1 MNKTAQINWGDEP
14 TKSPKVFQ
22 PGFYAGL
29 ENDTYRA
36 ADGVSKSELSWLL
49 KNPAMFEWAKNAPVD
64 DEKTDALVSGSA
76 FHCAVLEPQEFASRY
91 AAAPV
96 FNMRTNDGKAQ
107 HAEWLQSLPAHV
119 KPLDSE
125 LHRKLMFMRDSVY
138 AHPTARSVLEACEDR
153 ELSGFYVDPVTGAR
167 CKFRPDAAS
176 RERHIIA
183 DLKQVADFDRMDLVF
198 EQLLYHLQDAMYS
211 TGWHAITGEWPTF
224 VFICCSSTC
233 SVGRYP
239 VDVVELEL
247 NQSQF
252 NRISREDGLIMYR
265 QLLDEYVQ
273 RKRDNDWIT
282 IRKLSSRRWK

>member
-1 MNKTAQINWGDEP
+1 MIINWGDEP
-14 TKSPKVFQ
+14 AKPKKWTPIYQ

-29 ENDTYRA
+29 DNDVYRA
-36 ADGVSKSELSWLL
+36 ADGVSKSELSWLV
-49 KNPAMFEWAKNAPVD
+49 KNPAMFEWSKNAPVD
-64 DEKTDALVSGSA
+64 EEKTDALISGSA

-96 FNMRTNDGKAQ
+96 FNLRTNEGKAKQ
-107 HAEWLQSLPAHV
+107 AEWLESLPTHV
-119 KPLDSE
+119 KAIDAE
-125 LHRKLMFMRDSVY
+125 LYRKLMFMRDSVY

-153 ELSGFYVDPVTGAR
+153 ELSGFYVDPVTGTR

-183 DLKQVADFDRMDLVF
+183 DLKQTADFDRMDLVF

-211 TGWHAITGEWPTF
+211 AGWQAITGEWPTF
-224 VFICCSSTC
+224 VFIVCSSVC
-233 SVGRYP
+233 NVGRYP
-239 VDVVELEL
+239 VDVIELEL

-252 NRISREDGLIMYR
+252 NRISREDGLVLYR

-273 RKRDNDWIT
+273 RKRGNDWIT
-282 IRKLSSRRWK
+282 IRKLTSKRWK

>member
-1 MNKTAQINWGDEP
+1 MIINWGDEP

-22 PGFYAGL
+22 PGFYTGL
-29 ENDTYRA
+29 ENDAYRA

-91 AAAPV
+91 ASAPV
-96 FNMRTNDGKAQ
+96 FNMRTNDGKAA
-107 HAEWLQSLPAHV
+107 HAEWLQSLPKSV
-119 KPLDSE
+119 KPLDAE
-125 LHRKLMFMRDSVY
+125 LHRKLMIMRDSVY

-153 ELSGFYVDPVTGAR
+153 ELSGFYVDPVTGSR

-211 TGWHAITGEWPTF
+211 TGWHTITGEWPTF